1 MFPPLCKTRSFLE
14 LLILSKTTT
23 LVQAPSTQVITITE
37 APSTYTYFRTQT
49 INVPITEVCAV

>member
-1 MFPPLCKTRSFLE
+1 

-49 INVPITEVCAV
+49 INVPITEVCSV